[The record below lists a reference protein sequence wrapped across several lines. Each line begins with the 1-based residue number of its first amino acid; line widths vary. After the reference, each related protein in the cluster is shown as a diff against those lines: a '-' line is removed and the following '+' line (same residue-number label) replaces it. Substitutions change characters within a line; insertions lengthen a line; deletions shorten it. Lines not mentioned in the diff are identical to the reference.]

1 MENIFGVDCWDGC
14 RQKWGSAKLLRYR
27 VKEVLVEVVN
37 MILWT
42 SKGETERWNLTRA
55 EERIFGGD
63 CRGDYMHN

>member
-42 SKGETERWNLTRA
+42 SKGET
-55 EERIFGGD
+55 D
-63 CRGDYMHN
+63 